1 MKVIVL
7 RAPVLVPV
15 LVPGHDPVQGGQ
27 KPHVRRLDLRP
38 GPDHAARPA
47 RPARHRDLDVHGHV
61 VVDLAREAEV
71 EVDHQLPIEAV
82 VAAAEALL
90 QIEAAVVV
98 AAALLPIT
106 DHDIPLQGAEA
117 VPDPHRNHKPVAPT
131 PANLAAAA
139 IRNKHFR
146 FFCGHVSVLFKNP
159 YLPTLWGQ

>member
-7 RAPVLVPV
+7 RALVLVLVPV
-15 LVPGHDPVQGGQ
+15 PVPGHDPVQGGQ

-47 RPARHRDLDVHGHV
+47 RHRDLDVHGHV
-61 VVDLAREAEV
+61 VVDLDREAEV

-98 AAALLPIT
+98 AAALLPKR
-106 DHDIPLQGAEA
+106 DHDIPLQKAEA
-117 VPDPHRNHKPVAPT
+117 YPDPHRNHKPVAPT

-146 FFCGHVSVLFKNP
+146 YFVWTCFCFV
-159 YLPTLWGQ
+159 